1 MDQNRYIN
9 AYVDIVIG
17 QLHEMLSSNLQL
29 KTQNKLANEIIQEKD
44 NLIGELQN
52 RINAVQNN
60 DSDVQKAKEQAK
72 HWEDSYH
79 TMLAKTSHMD
89 TLLNQVRDMKTIIL
103 EKDNLIGELQNRINA
118 VQNNDS
124 DVQKAKEQAKQWED
138 SYHTMVNKVAHMET
152 LPNQVKD
159 MKAIIQ
165 EKDQIIFKIN
175 ENIEDLQTPK
185 KVINIKPKKKVEDIK
200 LENSIDDF

>member
-52 RINAVQNN
+52 KINAVQNN
-60 DSDVQKAKEQAK
+60 DNDVQKAKEQAK

-89 TLLNQVRDMKTIIL
+89 TLLNQVRDMKAIIL
-103 EKDNLIGELQNRINA
+103 EKD
-118 VQNNDS
+118 
-124 DVQKAKEQAKQWED
+124 
-138 SYHTMVNKVAHMET
+138 
-152 LPNQVKD
+152 
-159 MKAIIQ
+159 
-165 EKDQIIFKIN
+165 QIILKLN
-175 ENIEDLQTPK
+175 EKIEDLQTPK
-185 KVINIKPKKKVEDIK
+185 KFINIKPKKKVEDIK

>member
-60 DSDVQKAKEQAK
+60 DSDVQKAKEQVK

-103 EKDNLIGELQNRINA
+103 EKD
-118 VQNNDS
+118 
-124 DVQKAKEQAKQWED
+124 
-138 SYHTMVNKVAHMET
+138 
-152 LPNQVKD
+152 
-159 MKAIIQ
+159 
-165 EKDQIIFKIN
+165 QIILKLN
-175 ENIEDLQTPK
+175 EKIEDLQTPK
-185 KVINIKPKKKVEDIK
+185 KVINIKPKKKIEDIK

>member
-17 QLHEMLSSNLQL
+17 QLHEMLSNNLQL

-60 DSDVQKAKEQAK
+60 DSDVQKAKEQVK

-103 EKDNLIGELQNRINA
+103 EKD
-118 VQNNDS
+118 
-124 DVQKAKEQAKQWED
+124 
-138 SYHTMVNKVAHMET
+138 
-152 LPNQVKD
+152 
-159 MKAIIQ
+159 
-165 EKDQIIFKIN
+165 QIILKLN
-175 ENIEDLQTPK
+175 EKIEDLQTPK

>member
-79 TMLAKTSHMD
+79 AMLAKISHMD
-89 TLLNQVRDMKTIIL
+89 TLLNQVRDMKAIIL
-103 EKDNLIGELQNRINA
+103 EKD
-118 VQNNDS
+118 
-124 DVQKAKEQAKQWED
+124 
-138 SYHTMVNKVAHMET
+138 
-152 LPNQVKD
+152 
-159 MKAIIQ
+159 
-165 EKDQIIFKIN
+165 KI
-175 ENIEDLQTPK
+175 IEDLKTPK
-185 KVINIKPKKKVEDIK
+185 KVINTKAKKPIEK
-200 LENSIDDF
+200 LETDDF